1 MKNLFY
7 NASWL
12 VGSET
17 DGYGTRPIPDLLDDR
32 ISSLINEWRSLPA
45 EERAVESKAITEEQ
59 SSTLLAYSERMAS
72 LAVRMKS
79 QDLVAFGLLA
89 LGIDGWQTDW
99 RENTLLLCLHFDA
112 SKKIGITPEITFGN
126 AAKLLSPN
134 VATALKEFLQREPQD
149 QSLKSMGYKESA
161 DSDGFRYERTW

>member
-1 MKNLFY
+1 MKNLFFDT
-7 NASWL
+7 SWL
-12 VGSET
+12 IGSAT
-17 DGYGTRPIPDLLDDR
+17 DGYGTWPIPDPLDDR

-45 EERAVESKAITEEQ
+45 DKRAVESKTITEEQ
-59 SSTLLAYSERMAS
+59 NATLLAFSERMAS
-72 LAVRMKS
+72 MAVRMKS
-79 QDLVAFGLLA
+79 QDLVVLGLLA
-89 LGIDGWQTDW
+89 LGVDGWQTDW

-134 VATALKEFLQREPQD
+134 VATALEEFLQREPQD